1 MRLKPPSHLATRE
14 IRGEFV
20 VIDTKS
26 GNYHIFNEVGR
37 LIWQG
42 VEAGRESEAIV
53 SDLVS
58 SYQVTTDQAR
68 RDFEAF
74 VKDLWG
80 YGLLEEIIHS

>member
-1 MRLKPPSHLATRE
+1 MKLKLIPNLTARE

-26 GNYHIFNEVGR
+26 GNYHIFNKVGR

-42 VEAGRESEAIV
+42 LEAGRESEAIV
-53 SDLVS
+53 DELVS
-58 SYQVTTDQAR
+58 SYQVTAEQAR

-74 VKDLWG
+74 AANLRG
-80 YGLLEEIIHS
+80 YGLLE